1 MNKLVKS
8 VLLAGAAFGA
18 LGVTTA
24 AAAAQVQ
31 EAPPVAPQATQVD
44 EIVVTARRREESL
57 REVPVAVTAL
67 SAERLE
73 QTGAADITVLQQQ
86 SPNATVQIARG
97 SNSTLISFIRG
108 VGQQDPLW
116 GFEPGVGLYVDDVY
130 IARPQGAV
138 LDIFD
143 IERIEVLRGPQGT
156 LYGRNTIG
164 GAIKYVTSRIAPE
177 PELAVRAAVGSYDQ
191 QDLIVTGSAPLG
203 EMLRVGAAVASYQ
216 RDGFGTNLT
225 TGAEHYD
232 KDVLAA
238 RVSVELAPSS
248 DLFFRLAFDH
258 VKDNSNPRHG
268 HREVAGALPGSDIL
282 PGVFDTRSGI
292 GDDNSV
298 ETTGLSFT
306 GEWTINDLI
315 TFKSITAWRDGHTD
329 TVIDFDGTP
338 NPTLDIPAYYSDDQI
353 TQEFQLLFNGSRWQG
368 VAGVYY
374 LDGHAEGAFDTVL
387 GNFGLT
393 IGNGGFVDTE
403 SYAVFADFSI
413 DLSDRLRL
421 AVGARYTEDEK
432 TGYVNR
438 ATYLGVGRTPLTGG
452 PAAAPILQNT
462 LYTNTRSF
470 SQFTPRVSL
479 SYDLSDDLTGYASYS
494 QGFKSG
500 GFDMRGDASATPD
513 TVDGYDP
520 ETVDSYELGLKG
532 YAFNRRLSFSSA
544 LFYADYQ
551 DQQVTTQ
558 VPAGATIASF
568 VDNVGAST
576 IYGAELEG
584 SLWLSDSFTANFAV
598 GWLEASFDEFIRYN
612 LATGQYEDISD
623 LVVAQNAPE
632 WSGYLGLTWTGQ
644 AFGGGLAITPSVS
657 YRGDFNQFEF
667 PNPLLDQ
674 DGYALVDLSV
684 VWTSPDDRWTLG
696 LHGKNLTDEEY
707 RIGGYNFAGATFD
720 NSITAFYGPPRTWTA
735 ALQVR
740 F

>member
-1 MNKLVKS
+1 MNKFVKS
-8 VLLAGAAFGA
+8 ALMAGAAISALAGAASM
-18 LGVTTA
+18 
-24 AAAAQVQ
+24 AQAQ
-31 EAPPVAPQATQVD
+31 EAPVQAPQATQVD

-67 SAERLE
+67 GAERLE

-86 SPNATVQIARG
+86 TPNATVQVARG

-177 PELAVRAAVGSYDQ
+177 PELSIRGAVGSYDQ
-191 QDLIVTGSAPLG
+191 RDLIVTGSAPLG
-203 EMLRVGAAVASYQ
+203 DTLRIGAAVASYE

-238 RVSVELAPSS
+238 RVSLEWTPTS
-248 DLFFRLAFDH
+248 DLFFRLAYDH
-258 VKDNSNPRHG
+258 VEDDSNARHG
-268 HREVAGALPGSDIL
+268 HRTVAGALPGSDVL
-282 PGVFDTRSGI
+282 PSVFDTRSGL
-292 GDDNSV
+292 GDANSV
-298 ETTGLSFT
+298 ETNGASLTA
-306 GEWTINDLI
+306 EWNVNDLI
-315 TFKSITAWRDGHTD
+315 TFKSITAYREGYTD

-338 NPTLDIPAYYSDDQI
+338 NPTLDIPAYYSDEQF
-353 TQEFQLLFNGSRWQG
+353 TQEFQLLFNGARWQG

-374 LDGHAEGAFDTVL
+374 LDGHAEGAFDTVI
-387 GNFGLT
+387 GNLGLT
-393 IGNGGFVDTE
+393 IGNGGYVDTE

-421 AVGARYTEDEK
+421 ALGARYTEDDK
-432 TGYVNR
+432 TGHVNR

-452 PAAAPILQNT
+452 PAAVPLLQNT
-462 LYTNTRSF
+462 LYTNNRSF

-479 SYDLSDDLTGYASYS
+479 SYDLNDDLTGYVAYS

-520 ETVDSYELGLKG
+520 ETVDSYELVLKG

-584 SLWLSDSFTANFAV
+584 SLWLTDALTANFAV
-598 GWLEASFDEFIRYN
+598 GWLEATFDEFIRYD
-612 LATGQYEDISD
+612 LVTGQYEDISD
-623 LVVAQNAPE
+623 LVVAQNAPN

-657 YRGDFNQFEF
+657 YRGDFHQFEF

-707 RIGGYNFAGATFD
+707 RIGGYNFAGAVFD
-720 NSITAFYGPPRTWTA
+720 DSISAFYGPPRTWTA

>member
-1 MNKLVKS
+1 MNKFVKS
-8 VLLAGAAFGA
+8 ALMAGAAISALAGAASM
-18 LGVTTA
+18 
-24 AAAAQVQ
+24 AQAQ
-31 EAPPVAPQATQVD
+31 EAPVQAPQATQVD

-67 SAERLE
+67 GAERLE

-86 SPNATVQIARG
+86 TPNATVQVARG

-177 PELAVRAAVGSYDQ
+177 PELSIRGAVGSYDQ
-191 QDLIVTGSAPLG
+191 RDLIVTGSAPLG
-203 EMLRVGAAVASYQ
+203 DTLRIGAAVASYE

-238 RVSVELAPSS
+238 RVSLEWTPTS
-248 DLFFRLAFDH
+248 DLFFRLAYDH
-258 VKDNSNPRHG
+258 VEDDSNARHG
-268 HREVAGALPGSDIL
+268 HRTVAGALPGSDVL
-282 PGVFDTRSGI
+282 PSVFDTRSGL
-292 GDDNSV
+292 GDANSV
-298 ETTGLSFT
+298 ETNGASLTA
-306 GEWTINDLI
+306 EWNVNDLI
-315 TFKSITAWRDGHTD
+315 TFKSITAYREGYTD

-338 NPTLDIPAYYSDDQI
+338 NPTLDIPAYYSDEQF
-353 TQEFQLLFNGSRWQG
+353 TQEFQLLFNGARWQG

-374 LDGHAEGAFDTVL
+374 LDGHAEGAFDTVI
-387 GNFGLT
+387 GNLGLT
-393 IGNGGFVDTE
+393 IGNGGYVDTE

-421 AVGARYTEDEK
+421 ALGARYTEDDK
-432 TGYVNR
+432 TGHVNR

-452 PAAAPILQNT
+452 PAAVPWLQNT
-462 LYTNTRSF
+462 LYTNNRSF

-479 SYDLSDDLTGYASYS
+479 SYDLNDDLTGYVAYS

-584 SLWLSDSFTANFAV
+584 SLWLTDALTANFAV
-598 GWLEASFDEFIRYN
+598 GWLEATFDEFIRYD
-612 LATGQYEDISD
+612 LVTGQYEDISD
-623 LVVAQNAPE
+623 LVVAQNAPN

-657 YRGDFNQFEF
+657 YRGDFHQFEF

-707 RIGGYNFAGATFD
+707 RIGGYNFAGAVFD
-720 NSITAFYGPPRTWTA
+720 DSISAFYGPPRTWTA

>member
-1 MNKLVKS
+1 MNKLARS
-8 VLLAGAAFGA
+8 VLLTGAAFSA
-18 LGVTTA
+18 LAATA
-24 AAAAQVQ
+24 AMAQAQ
-31 EAPPVAPQATQVD
+31 EAPAQAPQATQVE

-67 SAERLE
+67 GAERLE

-86 SPNATVQIARG
+86 SPNATVQVARG

-177 PELAVRAAVGSYDQ
+177 PELTVRGAVGSYDQ
-191 QDLIVTGSAPLG
+191 RDLIVTGSAPLG
-203 EMLRVGAAVASYQ
+203 DTLRIGAAVASYE

-238 RVSVELAPSS
+238 RVSLEWAPTS
-248 DLFFRLAFDH
+248 DLFFRLAYDH
-258 VKDNSNPRHG
+258 VEDDSNARHG
-268 HREVAGALPGSDIL
+268 HRAVAGALPGSDVL
-282 PGVFDTRSGI
+282 PGVYDTRSGL
-292 GDDNSV
+292 GDANSV
-298 ETTGLSFT
+298 ETNGVSLT
-306 GEWTINDLI
+306 GEWTINDLV
-315 TFKSITAWRDGHTD
+315 TFKSITAYRDGYTD

-338 NPTLDIPAYYSDDQI
+338 NPTLDIPAYYSDEQF
-353 TQEFQLLFNGSRWQG
+353 TQEFQLLFNGARWQG

-387 GNFGLT
+387 GNLGLT
-393 IGNGGFVDTE
+393 IGNGGYVDTE

-421 AVGARYTEDEK
+421 AIGARYTEDEK
-432 TGYVNR
+432 TGHVNR

-452 PAAAPILQNT
+452 AAAVPLLQNT

-470 SQFTPRVSL
+470 SQFTPRISL
-479 SYDLSDDLTGYASYS
+479 SYDLNDDLTGYAAYS

-558 VPAGATIASF
+558 VPAGTTIASF

-584 SLWLSDSFTANFAV
+584 SLWLTDSLTANFAV
-598 GWLEASFDEFIRYN
+598 GWLEATFDEFIRYD
-612 LATGQYEDISD
+612 LGAGQYEDISD
-623 LVVAQNAPE
+623 LVVAQNAPN

-644 AFGGGLAITPSVS
+644 AFGGALAVTPSVS
-657 YRGDFNQFEF
+657 YRGDFHQFEY

-707 RIGGYNFAGATFD
+707 RIGGYTFPGAVFD
-720 NSITAFYGPPRTWTA
+720 DSITAFYGPPRTWTA